1 MLVHH
6 PTSGQPDPPR
16 PIGLP
21 EILDRTF
28 QAYRRHFWFFATI
41 AIVCVVPDL
50 VVEAVWGPGG
60 VLGIARVL
68 FAPYALGL
76 LYISATQVVIWE
88 EASLK
93 DVMRAAFLR
102 YFSFAW
108 TLFAYLLCLLSLFIP
123 PLGIWLFVRWMLA
136 PAAVAAEPIGANAA
150 VRRTAGL
157 VKGSWWRCFLTIA
170 TVLVLTSLVAMIL
183 GLSVGA
189 AAIFIPGLPLDIS
202 VMVVGSAAVL
212 AGSLAIPLV
221 PIAFTLLYV
230 DLRVRNEG
238 FDLDYLAT
246 SAAKAA

>member
-1 MLVHH
+1 MLAADPIFGH
-6 PTSGQPDPPR
+6 PQPPR

-21 EILDRTF
+21 ELLDRTF
-28 QAYRRHFWFFATI
+28 QAYRRNFWFFATI

-50 VVEAVWGPGG
+50 FVEAIWGSGG
-60 VLGIARVL
+60 LLGGARLL

-93 DVMRAAFLR
+93 DVLRAAFLR

-108 TLFAYLLCLLSLFIP
+108 TLFAYVLCLLSLFIP

-150 VRRTAGL
+150 VRRSAAL
-157 VKGSWWRCFLTIA
+157 VKSSWWRCFLTIA
-170 TVLVLTSLVAMIL
+170 TVLILTSLVAMIL
-183 GLSVGA
+183 GLSVGVA
-189 AAIFIPGLPLDIS
+189 AVFIPNLPLDIG

-230 DLRVRNEG
+230 DLRVRKEG
-238 FDLDYLAT
+238 FDLDYLAR
-246 SAAKAA
+246 SAAEAA